1 MSSIY
6 TLPLSL
12 DSGVDY
18 SSQVLPWFQADGLTP
33 RSLAGFSAR
42 LMLRVTRRDV
52 RPQLAITNVASQR
65 GQVILGGPPN
75 ASPANGLVSFTFT
88 QYGLAYVRDRSGVW
102 DLLLDSG
109 DSTPVTTKFASG
121 TWSLERSVTD
131 GAVSIIPLISGAGE
145 VLNSYDLSFAGGGGY
160 TASPQGNPF
169 TVPSGIGN
177 SSVSVDA
184 TGGDVYM
191 VLAPGAANREKKYV
205 TIVGGTGSAFITS
218 ALPNLFDL
226 ANGSNNP
233 GVNSV
238 SFSGTDQTFEF
249 TWFSLA
255 NGGLGGWYT

>member
-6 TLPLSL
+6 TLPLAL
-12 DSGVDY
+12 DTGVDY
-18 SSQVLPWFQADGLTP
+18 SSPAFPWFQADGVTP
-33 RSLAGFSAR
+33 RSLVGYTAR

-52 RPQLAITNVASQR
+52 RPQLAITDAASQKGR
-65 GQVILGGPPN
+65 VVLANP
-75 ASPANGLVSFTFT
+75 SPTNGLVTFTLT
-88 QYGLAYVRDRSGVW
+88 QYGLAFVRDRSGSW

-109 DSTPVTTKFASG
+109 DATAVTTKLASG

-131 GAVSIIPLISGAGE
+131 GAVSILPITTGAGE
-145 VLNSYDLSFAGGGGY
+145 VINFYDLSFAGGGGY
-160 TASPQGNPF
+160 TASPQGNQF
-169 TVPSGIGN
+169 TIPSGIGN

-191 VLAPGAANREKKYV
+191 ILAPGAVNREKKFI
-205 TIVGGTGSAFITS
+205 TIVGGTGSAFIES

-233 GVNSV
+233 GVKEV
-238 SFSGTDQTFEF
+238 SFSGTEQTFEF